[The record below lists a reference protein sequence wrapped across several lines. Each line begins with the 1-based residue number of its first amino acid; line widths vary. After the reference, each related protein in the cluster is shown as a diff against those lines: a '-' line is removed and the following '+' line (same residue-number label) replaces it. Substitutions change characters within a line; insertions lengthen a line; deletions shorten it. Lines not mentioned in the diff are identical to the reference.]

1 MKGREFM
8 PYANGQITIVDLND
22 AIRSGTAPNNP
33 VDGMLWIDI
42 SVEPNKLKS
51 WNEASKTWI
60 EQTLSIEGLDP
71 GFHQEV
77 EGLKTFVSNASND
90 GVIQTSE
97 KLNIKL
103 LLVEITGDAL
113 TGTSLPTLT
122 TIDTAKGG
130 QIYLARAEA
139 RASGIPVS
147 HADYTAFE
155 TAYADLKVYLESL
168 NPRPWIKGDTTIVP
182 TTWVSKWDN
191 YYEKLSKLAVT
202 TSTYLANSIKPGE
215 DYNGV
220 TLTTDKGVVVLRGDN
235 LFRTTLNAT
244 EGISIE
250 KNNAGTWSKVFYTNT
265 DGKMYAHGLVISSDS
280 TIAGSN
286 AGTIKDNAAAGKA
299 GIDELTSDLK
309 ITPLEKTILSREW
322 EAIKAEYTQVLAQA
336 TSLGVAT
343 SAYTT
348 SYTNLD
354 GASPKIAS
362 EILADTS
369 KTYSFVSTAARDLFK
384 AKMNAYFNESE
395 KIKKAINDVINKS
408 ANDAN
413 SKVDNLK
420 IGGRN
425 LLIEKS
431 DIRVLPPRD
440 TGQSTD
446 NSNYTTLPAE
456 MVLGEEYTVSAS
468 VQFDTELTSNEI
480 TVYPYPKGVAV
491 RVPIVDGKI
500 TYTFKKEI
508 PDIISVLLY
517 AGKSGMTKGI
527 GVTFRNIQIEQG
539 NKATS
544 YQLAPEAIDKLI
556 SDADKKA
563 QESKDAILEMTSD
576 MKITPLE
583 KSQLSRDWEA
593 IKAEYPQVLGMA
605 NSLMVSSAAYT
616 SAFTS
621 LNNTSPKIASEIL
634 LSMNTTYSF
643 SSETARDLFKTQM
656 NTYFSES
663 EKIKKAINDAI
674 NKTADTANNKIDNL
688 QIGGKNLILGSSES
702 YLRTDYLLKEYILS
716 EDWVIGQEYTFVI
729 KGTVPSGQKFGIWQ
743 NGGSNNVGYATTTYV
758 NGVTYVT
765 FKAIEPKPNY
775 ERLLSLYNYPNNT
788 TTCNVEWVA
797 LYKGN
802 KPMDWSPAP
811 EDVVDKIDR
820 ISVGGTNLLRYSSTF
835 KGWMGATVNTNDF
848 QGSNSITLQRTNY
861 QSGDARAQTAQ
872 RNIYLPKTVKGSNY
886 SASAWLY
893 VSSSVPLAANTGSDE
908 LSVRFTKAS
917 SDAQFD
923 IKIANL
929 SNLTKDKWVYVS
941 LSFELSEDT
950 KDTAEFM
957 LSLYQNGSVKMARP
971 KLEEGNRPTSW
982 TPHPAD
988 IDEMISDAD
997 KKAEE
1002 SKIAIADM
1010 TSDMKITP
1018 LEKQT
1023 ISRDWEAI
1031 KAEYTQVLALAQSTS
1046 GISTSAFTTAYSN
1059 LNSVSPKIASEILA
1073 NMNTTYSFATASA
1086 RDLFKTQMNTYFN
1099 ESEKIKKAISDAIN
1113 KSADNA
1119 NNKIDN
1125 LQVGGRNIIRKKQI
1139 ALKDSTGTYDEA
1151 TNTWT
1156 LTAADGGGGAFGS
1169 GLRVTGNTTLIPPG
1183 SWYTV
1188 SFEVYSPIDINW
1200 TNDTNNYF
1208 VGSSNTPNDNDD
1220 VALRKNS
1227 RRDLKA
1233 NTWTKCWFMW
1243 KNKDTA
1249 TADLYDNSNFG
1260 LLNKSGAAITFKIRN
1275 IKGELG
1281 NSVTD
1286 YTVAPEDLDEV
1297 INNITV
1303 GVSNILDNTSF
1314 KKDFSYWGT
1323 NGTYTKVVELDS
1335 NFPNIK
1341 VAKLSIVSA
1350 NQGIFQYPSLN
1361 GGILELDKEYT
1372 ISFYA
1377 KSSVSGKRF
1386 KSNLEGAV
1394 VSNQKIETLTTS
1406 YVKYTNVVK
1415 GTGKKNA
1422 FVFYS
1427 EDSGMDVYIHSIKV
1441 EEGSRASYWSASS
1454 KDIDEFISDAD
1465 KKAQESKD
1473 AIADMSSDSKITPIE
1488 KVQLKKEW
1496 AVMAAEKPQYEALA
1510 NTFGITTEKTNFINA
1525 YNVLNNVL
1533 NGTGGY
1539 LINMQLTSP
1548 VNGASFRAQF
1558 DDYYDKK
1565 SILVKKVNESIQG
1578 NIDGLTINS
1587 RNLLLR
1593 TTDYVNIGTTPY
1605 WGWQAVTVLNEYY
1618 RGTKIAEAPS
1628 DWASMDY
1635 IFSTL
1640 GQRGVVKVGD
1650 EITMS
1655 VSARLVGDDAATRE
1669 LRFYHDGNPVSGKVV
1684 GTVTKD
1690 WKRFSITMKVVD
1702 TMLKDTYAARFEVYQ
1717 INNTPIKLQT
1727 AEHTL
1732 NIGNKDS
1739 GWSPAPEDIDQ
1750 SIATVRNSVDEMT
1763 SDMKITPLEKQ
1774 TLRRDWD
1781 AIKYEYSQVLPQGQ
1795 AIQSVST
1802 TAYTTAYNNLNAVS
1816 PKIDS
1821 EILANMSTTY
1831 SFASTSARDTFRD
1844 QLNKYFD
1851 EAEKVKRAIAETTN
1865 DLNRELAQAISTG
1878 RMMYTDP
1885 IFKNGMNSIQVY
1897 NNTAGTAVTAT
1908 RVAAPTDAPTT
1919 SSSVIEIK
1927 TTGAASPSHGGFQH
1941 PISARAGAKFLL
1953 RIIAKI
1959 PVGYTLNTA
1968 TNSMGT
1974 GYTDRILTSNKGTG
1988 KFEEYIRLV
1997 TCGTTGTFSSGGHFY
2012 LSGGATATPEAPVVW
2027 QVAYA
2032 TVFDVG
2038 DADYTVTD
2046 NKGKWDDAANN
2057 ANNAL
2062 KQGQAVINSTFSKWT
2077 GSFPDGL
2084 GSWSSSSVSK
2094 ETTLTRTG
2102 SAMRFSVGADT
2113 TQVGATI
2120 LPGFFIPNLPNNK
2133 YYALELDFM
2142 LVSGAIT
2149 GACVLLDWQG
2159 MTPSRTSIHL
2169 SDVEPSP
2176 ALGKWYTVRAVM
2188 KRPTDT
2194 LTGYTGMAGY
2204 LLANYSGS
2212 TTNKIKNIVFDRL
2225 VFREPT
2231 QQEIDAYEI
2240 TTIENGKTVIDG
2252 GKLKTN
2258 SVKAESVD
2266 ARRLRVT
2273 NNSGTVTLEITDAG
2287 EVTVNGKV
2295 SINSNSMF
2303 APGYDPSKNDGGRN
2317 ILLNSRFSTADATS
2331 WNNWGS
2337 PSVRQIEDITDLP
2350 GFDKAVKFTTTAN
2363 NQGLNQTVSV
2373 ITGNTY
2379 TVSCYAKSS
2388 SGQPVLQIYDGSGYP
2403 SVTMK
2408 SEYVGKNQWVKMF
2421 FTFPAKT
2428 STARIEIGKTGGGT
2442 LGTYWF
2448 TGIKLEEGDKTTGW
2462 TPANEDAEGLI
2473 GKVVTPNGDIKALDI
2488 ASSMSVTPGAI
2499 DMVSKNI
2506 NLKGKVTFS
2515 DFASGWALDSAGNKI
2530 SNSNQPG
2537 YDPANPLYLDMD
2549 GNYRPLSDEK
2559 NFMSNLFTKDDTTG
2573 VTVIDG
2579 NYIKTGTIQAKY
2591 ANFRDVQVYNDAGE
2605 QTFRIDTNGNLSTSG
2620 TSQSIGYESQKKG
2633 WKIDADGSAEFN
2645 AATFRGDIELGYY
2658 NAPTDSFVVTGG
2670 LLSSVGGTGK
2680 DLRFWAGANKS
2691 TAPFKVFS
2699 DGTLEA
2705 TKGFF
2710 TGTFSGEVVVG
2721 NILIKDTA
2729 TKGDAKIILTD
2740 DSKIQKVVLGESAVE
2755 LNTKTTF
2762 GNFLTVDIT
2771 NQKLDF
2777 GANDFGIDYKN
2788 NTIKMKSFSLKG
2800 TTALEFVSD
2809 GSSGDD
2815 FVFKNVTGDT
2825 SVRVDGSF
2833 IARDDIEIT
2842 NVLRMKKSTD
2852 TGNKGIDYVFI

>member
-1 MKGREFM
+1 M

-22 AIRSGTAPNNP
+22 AIRSGTAPKNP
-33 VDGMLWIDI
+33 VDGMLWIDT
-42 SVEPNKLKS
+42 SVEPNKLNS

-103 LLVEITGDAL
+103 LLVEITGDSLA
-113 TGTSLPTLT
+113 GTSLPTLA
-122 TIDTAKGG
+122 TIDAAKGG
-130 QIYLARAEA
+130 QVYLARAEA
-139 RASGIPVS
+139 RASGIPVN

-182 TTWVSKWDN
+182 TTWTAKWDT

-202 TSTYLANSIKPGE
+202 TATYLANSIRPGE

-265 DGKMYAHGLVISSDS
+265 DGKMYANGLVISSDS
-280 TIAGSN
+280 TIAGTP
-286 AGTIKDNAAAGKA
+286 AGTVTDNAAKGKA

-309 ITPLEKTILSREW
+309 VTPSEKTQLSREW

-336 TSLGVAT
+336 TALGVTT
-343 SAYTT
+343 STYTT

-354 GASPKIAS
+354 GITPKIAA
-362 EILADTS
+362 EVLAT
-369 KTYSFVSTAARDLFK
+369 
-384 AKMNAYFNESE
+384 M
-395 KIKKAINDVINKS
+395 
-408 ANDAN
+408 
-413 SKVDNLK
+413 
-420 IGGRN
+420 
-425 LLIEKS
+425 
-431 DIRVLPPRD
+431 
-440 TGQSTD
+440 
-446 NSNYTTLPAE
+446 TT
-456 MVLGEEYTVSAS
+456 
-468 VQFDTELTSNEI
+468 
-480 TVYPYPKGVAV
+480 
-491 RVPIVDGKI
+491 
-500 TYTFKKEI
+500 TYTF
-508 PDIISVLLY
+508 
-517 AGKSGMTKGI
+517 A
-527 GVTFRNIQIEQG
+527 
-539 NKATS
+539 
-544 YQLAPEAIDKLI
+544 
-556 SDADKKA
+556 
-563 QESKDAILEMTSD
+563 
-576 MKITPLE
+576 
-583 KSQLSRDWEA
+583 
-593 IKAEYPQVLGMA
+593 
-605 NSLMVSSAAYT
+605 SA
-616 SAFTS
+616 S
-621 LNNTSPKIASEIL
+621 
-634 LSMNTTYSF
+634 
-643 SSETARDLFKTQM
+643 ARDAFRTKI
-656 NTYFSES
+656 NSYFAES

-674 NKTADTANNKIDNL
+674 NKVANTANDKIDNL
-688 QIGGKNLILGSSES
+688 KIGSRNIVRKKQVIPFNAAASSYDEPTNTWTITANDGAGASWGAGVRITDKFAVIPIGSWYTTSFEVYSPVDITWNNDTNNFPIGTTSGTNDNDEAALRKNSDRNIKANTWTKCWFSYKNKDSSTTELYDQSNIGIVNNTGAPITFKIRNVKGELGNIPTDFTFAQEDLDEIIAKISVGGRNLLLNSNQDYSTTS
-702 YLRTDYLLKEYILS
+702 YLINQYTLS
-716 EDWVIGQEYTFVI
+716 EDFITGQEYTFVV
-729 KGTVPSGQKFGIWQ
+729 KGSVPQGQTLGIWQ
-743 NGGSNNVGYATTTYV
+743 NGGSSNVGHATTVYS

-765 FKAIEPKPNY
+765 FKAVATTSGN
-775 ERLLSLYNYPNNT
+775 ERKLALYNYPSNT
-788 TTCNVEWVA
+788 TQANVDWVA

-802 KPMDWSPAP
+802 KPMDWFPAP
-811 EDVVDKIDR
+811 EDINEMVAVVD
-820 ISVGGTNLLRYSSTF
+820 
-835 KGWMGATVNTNDF
+835 A
-848 QGSNSITLQRTNY
+848 
-861 QSGDARAQTAQ
+861 
-872 RNIYLPKTVKGSNY
+872 
-886 SASAWLY
+886 
-893 VSSSVPLAANTGSDE
+893 
-908 LSVRFTKAS
+908 
-917 SDAQFD
+917 
-923 IKIANL
+923 
-929 SNLTKDKWVYVS
+929 
-941 LSFELSEDT
+941 
-950 KDTAEFM
+950 
-957 LSLYQNGSVKMARP
+957 
-971 KLEEGNRPTSW
+971 
-982 TPHPAD
+982 
-988 IDEMISDAD
+988 
-997 KKAEE
+997 
-1002 SKIAIADM
+1002 
-1010 TSDMKITP
+1010 
-1018 LEKQT
+1018 
-1023 ISRDWEAI
+1023 
-1031 KAEYTQVLALAQSTS
+1031 
-1046 GISTSAFTTAYSN
+1046 
-1059 LNSVSPKIASEILA
+1059 
-1073 NMNTTYSFATASA
+1073 
-1086 RDLFKTQMNTYFN
+1086 
-1099 ESEKIKKAISDAIN
+1099 
-1113 KSADNA
+1113 
-1119 NNKIDN
+1119 
-1125 LQVGGRNIIRKKQI
+1125 
-1139 ALKDSTGTYDEA
+1139 
-1151 TNTWT
+1151 
-1156 LTAADGGGGAFGS
+1156 
-1169 GLRVTGNTTLIPPG
+1169 
-1183 SWYTV
+1183 
-1188 SFEVYSPIDINW
+1188 
-1200 TNDTNNYF
+1200 
-1208 VGSSNTPNDNDD
+1208 
-1220 VALRKNS
+1220 
-1227 RRDLKA
+1227 
-1233 NTWTKCWFMW
+1233 
-1243 KNKDTA
+1243 
-1249 TADLYDNSNFG
+1249 
-1260 LLNKSGAAITFKIRN
+1260 
-1275 IKGELG
+1275 
-1281 NSVTD
+1281 
-1286 YTVAPEDLDEV
+1286 
-1297 INNITV
+1297 
-1303 GVSNILDNTSF
+1303 
-1314 KKDFSYWGT
+1314 
-1323 NGTYTKVVELDS
+1323 
-1335 NFPNIK
+1335 
-1341 VAKLSIVSA
+1341 
-1350 NQGIFQYPSLN
+1350 
-1361 GGILELDKEYT
+1361 
-1372 ISFYA
+1372 
-1377 KSSVSGKRF
+1377 
-1386 KSNLEGAV
+1386 
-1394 VSNQKIETLTTS
+1394 
-1406 YVKYTNVVK
+1406 
-1415 GTGKKNA
+1415 
-1422 FVFYS
+1422 
-1427 EDSGMDVYIHSIKV
+1427 
-1441 EEGSRASYWSASS
+1441 
-1454 KDIDEFISDAD
+1454 
-1465 KKAQESKD
+1465 KAQESKD

-1565 SILVKKVNESIQG
+1565 SILIKKVNEAIQG

-1593 TTDYVNIGTTPY
+1593 TTDYVNIGTPPY

-1618 RGTKIAEAPS
+1618 RGTKIVEAPS

-1655 VSARLVGDDAATRE
+1655 VSARLVGDDTATRE
-1669 LRFYHDGNPVSGKVV
+1669 LKFYHDGNPASGKVV
-1684 GTVTKD
+1684 GVVTKD

-1750 SIATVRNSVDEMT
+1750 SIATVKDSVDEMT

-1781 AIKYEYSQVLPQGQ
+1781 VIKYEYSQVLPQGQ

-1802 TAYTTAYNNLNAVS
+1802 SAYTTAYNNLNGVS

-1831 SFASTSARDTFRD
+1831 SFASTSARDTFRN

-1897 NNTAGTAVTAT
+1897 NNTSGSAVTAT

-1941 PISARAGAKFLL
+1941 PISSRAGAKFLF

-1959 PVGYTLNTA
+1959 PVGYSLNTA
-1968 TNSMGT
+1968 SNSMGT

-1997 TCGTTGTFSSGGHFY
+1997 TCGTTGTFSSGGHYY
-2012 LSGGATATPEAPVVW
+2012 LSGGSTATPEAPVVW

-2038 DADYTVTD
+2038 DADYTITD

-2084 GSWSSSSVSK
+2084 GSWSGSSVSK

-2102 SAMRFSVGADT
+2102 SAMRFNVGADT

-2317 ILLNSRFSTADATS
+2317 LLLNSRFSTADATN
-2331 WNNWGS
+2331 WNNWGA
-2337 PSVRQIEDITDLP
+2337 PSVRQVEDITDLP

-2363 NQGLNQTVSV
+2363 NQGLTQTIPVV
-2373 ITGNTY
+2373 NGQTY

-2388 SGQPVLQIYDGSGYP
+2388 AGQPILQVYDGSGYP
-2403 SVTMK
+2403 STAM
-2408 SEYVGKNQWVKMF
+2408 STASVGKNEWVKMSF
-2421 FTFPAKT
+2421 VFPAK
-2428 STARIEIGKTGGGT
+2428 SNNIQIQIGKTGGGSV
-2442 LGTYWF
+2442 GTYWF

-2462 TPANEDAEGLI
+2462 TPASEDAEGLI

-2771 NQKLDF
+2771 NQRLDF